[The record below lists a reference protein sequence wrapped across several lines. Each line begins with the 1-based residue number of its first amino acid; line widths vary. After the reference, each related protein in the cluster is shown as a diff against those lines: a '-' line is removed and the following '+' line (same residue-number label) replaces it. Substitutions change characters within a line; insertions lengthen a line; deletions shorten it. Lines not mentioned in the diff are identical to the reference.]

1 MNDLILKD
9 KVVVISGGTKGVG
22 RAAAIECSRQGARV
36 VFGGRDPAAAEDILR
51 QISNQGGEGRFVHTD
66 LRRVRDCERLFEEA
80 VGDFSRVDG
89 FISYAGVASA
99 APLIECEE
107 QLFDEVFETNIR
119 AAFFCAKSAVRCML
133 KSGGGSII
141 MMGSLHAWRGEKDR
155 AAYAC
160 SKGALVTLSE
170 HIAHHYASNHI
181 RCNLVTMGWSPTE
194 GELRFRASMGIK
206 PDQLRTMAN
215 GIISM
220 GRMQE
225 AEDYL
230 PGIIYL
236 LSDASS
242 MVTGSNLK
250 VSGGLSL

>member
-1 MNDLILKD
+1 VNDLILKE

-22 RAAAIECSRQGARV
+22 RAAAIECSLQGAKV
-36 VFGGRDPAAAEDILR
+36 VFGGRDSAAAEDILR
-51 QISNQGGEGRFVHTD
+51 QISNLGGEGRYVYTD
-66 LRRVRDCERLFEEA
+66 LRRVQHCEHLFEQA
-80 VGDFSRVDG
+80 VRDFGRVDG
-89 FISYAGVASA
+89 FVNYAGLTSA
-99 APLIECEE
+99 ASLTECEE
-107 QLFDEVFETNIR
+107 KLFDEVFETNIR

-133 KSGGGSII
+133 KTGGGSIV

-181 RCNLVTMGWSPTE
+181 RCNLITMGWSPTE
-194 GELRFRASMGIK
+194 GELHFRASKGMK
-206 PDQLRTMAN
+206 PDQVRAMAS

-250 VSGGLSL
+250 ISGGLSL

>member
-1 MNDLILKD
+1 MNDLMLKE

-22 RAAAIECSRQGARV
+22 RAAAIECSRQGAKV
-36 VFGGRDPAAAEDILR
+36 VFGGRDSAAAEGILR
-51 QISNQGGEGRFVHTD
+51 QISSHGGEGRFVHTD
-66 LRRVRDCERLFEEA
+66 LRHVQHCERLFEQA
-80 VGDFSRVDG
+80 AGDFGRVDG
-89 FISYAGVASA
+89 FINYAGATSA
-99 APLIECEE
+99 APLTECEE

-119 AAFFCAKSAVRCML
+119 AAFFCAKSAVRHML
-133 KSGGGSII
+133 KTGGGSIV

-170 HIAHHYASNHI
+170 HIAHRYASNHI
-181 RCNLVTMGWSPTE
+181 RCNLITMGWSPTE
-194 GELRFRASMGIK
+194 GELRIRASNGMK
-206 PDQLRTMAN
+206 PDQLRAMAS

-225 AEDYL
+225 VEDYL

-236 LSDASS
+236 LSDLSS

-250 VSGGLSL
+250 ISGGLSL